1 MSYYIIIRGTA
12 GVGKSTISK
21 MLAKEMGAKVF
32 HFDKIMKDL
41 NLDYIKGEKWIPL
54 WKFLKADRAII
65 NNFNKELSSNP
76 IIIDG
81 NFYFK
86 THIKDLIRKINAK
99 GFIFTLKADLKE
111 CIKRDKTR
119 KNCLGEK
126 AVLDV
131 FKFTDKVSHGFVI
144 NTKDK
149 NPKQI
154 LNIIKKKIT

>member
-1 MSYYIIIRGTA
+1 MPYYIIIRGTA

-21 MLAKEMGAKVF
+21 MLAKEIGAKVF
-32 HFDKIMKDL
+32 HFDEIMKDL
-41 NLDYIKGEKWIPL
+41 NLDYIEGEKWIPL
-54 WKFLKADRAII
+54 WKFLKADKAII
-65 NNFNKELSSNP
+65 NNLNKELSSNS

-81 NFYFK
+81 NFYFN
-86 THIKDLIRKINAK
+86 THIKDLVNKLNAK

-126 AVLDV
+126 AVSDV
-131 FKFTDKVSHGFVI
+131 FKFTGKISHGIII

-149 NPKQI
+149 TPKQI
-154 LNIIKKKIT
+154 LKIIKKRIK